1 MSNHWLAER
10 TRLFDTSGIRKV
22 FELGARL
29 KDKIDL
35 SIGQPDFDVPEGVRK
50 AAIAAI
56 ESRKNGYA
64 LSQGIPALREKL
76 LERVRREYHHED
88 RDLMV
93 TSGTSGAIMLALLA
107 LINPGDEVIVFDP
120 YFVLYNSLTAIVG
133 GQGVYVDTYPDF
145 RLDLNRLEAAITP
158 RTKVI
163 LFNSPA
169 NPTGVVADEQTIRDL
184 AELAA
189 RRNVILISDEIYRSF
204 CYERAFVSPAKY
216 NPRTLV
222 VDGFSKTYGM
232 PGWRLGVAHGP
243 GEIIREMIKFQQYTF
258 ICAPHPFQWAGV
270 AALDTDVQPYIEAYR
285 RKRDLVLA
293 GLAEDYEVVKPEGA
307 FYVFPKLP
315 WGTGVEFAT
324 EAVEK
329 YGLLIIPGNV
339 FSRQDTHFRISYAAA
354 EDILQRGVDALRR
367 LAHRG

>member
-1 MSNHWLAER
+1 MSKHWLAER
-10 TRLFDTSGIRKV
+10 TRLFDTSGIRRV
-22 FELGARL
+22 FELGSKL
-29 KDKIDL
+29 KEKIDL
-35 SIGQPDFDVPEGVRK
+35 SIGQPDFDVPEDVRK
-50 AAIAAI
+50 AALAAI

-76 LERVRREYHHED
+76 LDRVRREYNHED
-88 RDLMV
+88 RELMI
-93 TSGTSGAIMLALLA
+93 TSGTSGAIVLALLT

-133 GQGVYVDTYPDF
+133 GQVVYVDTYPDF
-145 RLDLNRLEAAITP
+145 RIDLNRLGAAITP

-163 LFNSPA
+163 IFNSPA
-169 NPTGVVADEQTIRDL
+169 NPTGVVADEQTIREL

-189 RRNVILISDEIYRSF
+189 RHNVILISDEIYRSF

-222 VDGFSKTYGM
+222 VDGFSKSYAM
-232 PGWRLGVAHGP
+232 PGWRLGFAHGP
-243 GEIIREMIKFQQYTF
+243 SEIIREMIKFQQYTF

-270 AALDTDVQPYIEAYR
+270 AALDVNVQPYIDDYR
-285 RKRDLVLA
+285 RKRDLVLN
-293 GLAEDYEVVKPEGA
+293 GLSEDYEIVKPEGA

-315 WGTGVEFAT
+315 WGAGMEFAAA
-324 EAVEK
+324 AVEK

-339 FSRQDTHFRISYAAA
+339 FSRRDTHFRISYAAS
-354 EDILQRGVDALRR
+354 EETLHRGVEALRR
-367 LAHRG
+367 LARRR